1 MGSLELLSYFGSLN
15 TIPVVKIQNFD
26 FGHLRYPPIIRQYW
40 QILSFYNFFVRIGV
54 GGGYLKYDQK
64 W

>member
-26 FGHLRYPPIIRQYW
+26 LGHLTYPPNKDDISIKF
-40 QILSFYNFFVRIGV
+40 IVIFINDFAFFIFAV
-54 GGGYLKYDQK
+54 
-64 W
+64 